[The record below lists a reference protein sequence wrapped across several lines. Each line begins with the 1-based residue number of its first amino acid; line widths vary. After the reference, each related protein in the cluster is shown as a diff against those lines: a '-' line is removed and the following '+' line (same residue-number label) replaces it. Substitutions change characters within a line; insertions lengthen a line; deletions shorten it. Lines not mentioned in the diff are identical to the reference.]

1 MKIPVPLLLLL
12 SLPIL
17 ALPAGCV
24 SLGSS
29 PSKEEQRLSRQY
41 DDAGIKTAVTSA
53 LLSKNPTKANDVE
66 VRCFRG
72 HVFLVGEA
80 DSEFRRFAL
89 AAARETKG
97 VETVTPH
104 WFPAGTVD
112 TAADTALEAAI
123 AEKVRSLTTS
133 SLSQINID
141 VWGGHVVL
149 TGILPDAPGVGQAL
163 AAAESTAG
171 VKDVTSYL
179 AVE

>member
-12 SLPIL
+12 FLPIL
-17 ALPAGCV
+17 AGCV
-24 SLGSS
+24 SLGIS
-29 PSKEEQRLSRQY
+29 PSDEEQSLSRQY

-53 LLSKNPTKANDVE
+53 LLSENPTKANDVE

-89 AAARETKG
+89 AAASETKG

-104 WFPAGTVD
+104 WFPAGTAD

-123 AEKVRSLTTS
+123 AEKLRSLTAS
-133 SLSQINID
+133 PLSQINID

-149 TGILPDAPGVGQAL
+149 TGILPDGPKVSQAL
-163 AAAESTAG
+163 AAAQSTAG
-171 VKDVTSYL
+171 VKDVANYL
-179 AVE
+179 ATE